1 MNRPTI
7 LIIDDHALFRSG
19 VAAMLSTGLR
29 NARICEAASLEEAL
43 TDNKIDPSI
52 LMLDVQLRGISGIDG
67 MPSLKRKWPL
77 ARIVVV
83 SAFDTDDVINDALA
97 MGAETFLAKTERPD
111 RMIATLRQMLDDPSG
126 ASPTPIT
133 TDTRSSLTPRQK
145 EVLDLVCQ
153 GLSNKMIGR
162 RLNLSEHTVR
172 GHVQALLAA
181 LGVASR
187 TEAAFAAR
195 RLGIIR

>member
-19 VAAMLSTGLR
+19 IAAMLSTGLR
-29 NARICEAASLEEAL
+29 NTRICEAASLEEAL
-43 TDNKIDPSI
+43 TDNAIDPSI

-67 MPSLKRKWPL
+67 MPSLKRKWPQ

-111 RMIATLRQMLDDPSG
+111 RMIATLRHMLEDPAG
-126 ASPTPIT
+126 ASPAPSR

-162 RLNLSEHTVR
+162 RLGLSEHTVR
-172 GHVQALLAA
+172 GHVQALLAS
-181 LGVASR
+181 LGVATR

>member
-19 VAAMLSTGLR
+19 VAAMLATGLR

-43 TDNKIDPSI
+43 ADDEIRPSI

-67 MPSLKRKWPL
+67 MPSLKRKWPN

-111 RMIATLRQMLDDPSG
+111 RMISTLRQMLDDPSG
-126 ASPTPIT
+126 ASPRQSAPP
-133 TDTRSSLTPRQK
+133 TRSSLTPRQK